1 MFIPLDSP
9 LAKALF
15 AANETTLRHTLLKI
29 CRESEEAHK
38 LAMAEMFVEQ
48 PVEQPVK
55 QSSNG
60 EPASKKRKHD
70 THEAARTALVRR
82 YARCKNCKEDYDIH
96 LNLEHGEGKECVWHD
111 GIWS

>member
-1 MFIPLDSP
+1 MFIPLDGP

-38 LAMAEMFVEQ
+38 LVMEEMFVGQ
-48 PVEQPVK
+48 PVEQP
-55 QSSNG
+55 SNG
-60 EPASKKRKHD
+60 EPALKKRKHD
-70 THEAARTALVRR
+70 THEAAETALVRR
-82 YARCKNCKEDYDIH
+82 YSRCKNCKEDYDVH
-96 LNLEHGEGKECVWHD
+96 LNLEHGEGKGCVWHD

>member
-38 LAMAEMFVEQ
+38 LVMAEMFVEQ

-55 QSSNG
+55 QPSNG

-70 THEAARTALVRR
+70 THEAAKTALVRR
-82 YARCKNCKEDYDIH
+82 YARCKNCKEDYDVH
-96 LNLEHGEGKECVWHD
+96 LNLEHGEGKGCVWHD

>member
-29 CRESEEAHK
+29 CHESEEAHK
-38 LAMAEMFVEQ
+38 LVMAEMFVEQ

-55 QSSNG
+55 QPSNG
-60 EPASKKRKHD
+60 EPSSKKRKHD
-70 THEAARTALVRR
+70 THEAAETALVRR
-82 YARCKNCKEDYDIH
+82 YARCENCKEDYDVH